1 MKATKV
7 YVAGKVSNDSIFG
20 THDWRDKFLD
30 SIKALSGLEFVNYDP
45 VKKKDIAGTHNPGR
59 VFGGDL
65 FLISKVDVVVV
76 YFSDDVSV
84 GASQEV
90 LVAKYFNKPV
100 IGLAPKGG
108 KFNGGVKKLGKR
120 TLKNYRHPF
129 VFGTCDLVV
138 GDIEELAE
146 ALKNLDKIKP
156 KDIHLIKEAADTFEK
171 EYLKIDKYVTGLLK
185 NE

>member
-1 MKATKV
+1 MKPIKI
-7 YVAGKVSNDSIFG
+7 YVAGKVSNNSVFG

-30 SIKALSGLEFVNYDP
+30 SIAALSGLKFINYDP
-45 VKKKDIAGTHNPGR
+45 VKKKDITGKHDPHR
-59 VFGGDL
+59 VFSGDL

-108 KFNGGVKKLGKR
+108 KFNGGTKKVGEHTIKD
-120 TLKNYRHPF
+120 YHHPF
-129 VFGTCDLVV
+129 VFGTCDMVV

-146 ALKNLDKIKP
+146 ALKNLHKIKP
-156 KDIHLIKEAADTFEK
+156 KTIHLIKEAADKFEK
-171 EYLKIDKYVTGLLK
+171 KHLKADEYVSKLLRL
-185 NE
+185 

>member
-1 MKATKV
+1 VKPIKI
-7 YVAGKVSNDSIFG
+7 YVAGKVSNDSVFG

-30 SIKALSGLEFVNYDP
+30 SITALSGLKFINYDP
-45 VKKKDIAGTHNPGR
+45 VKKKDITGTHNPHK

-90 LVAKYFNKPV
+90 LVGQYFNKPV

-108 KFNGGVKKLGKR
+108 KFNGGIKKVGKH
-120 TLKNYRHPF
+120 TIKNYHHPF

-146 ALKNLDKIKP
+146 ALKNLHKIKA
-156 KDIHLIKEAADTFEK
+156 KGIHLIKEATDTFEK
-171 EYLKIDKYVTGLLK
+171 EHLKKDAYVSELIK

>member
-1 MKATKV
+1 VKPIKI
-7 YVAGKVSNDSIFG
+7 YVAGKVSNDSVFG

-30 SIKALSGLEFVNYDP
+30 SITALSGLKFINYDP
-45 VKKKDIAGTHNPGR
+45 VKKQIMSGEDYISRN
-59 VFGGDL
+59 FEGDL

-90 LVAKYFNKPV
+90 LVGKYFQKPV

-108 KFNGGVKKLGKR
+108 KFNGGTKKVGKF
-120 TLKNYRHPF
+120 TIEDYRHPF

-138 GDIEELAE
+138 GDIEELAD
-146 ALKNLDKIKP
+146 ALKNLHKIKA
-156 KDIHLIKEAADTFEK
+156 KDIHLIRESAQRFEK
-171 EYLKIDKYVTGLLK
+171 EHLKSDKYIQKLLK
-185 NE
+185 AG